1 MAEED
6 EGEGR
11 KNRTKDYAT
20 PPTCGTET
28 VGGVMIR
35 KCQIE
40 VLSESGRA
48 RRDTHMPILTVKSGS
63 N

>member
-40 VLSESGRA
+40 RESTTGYSHAHLDRKI
-48 RRDTHMPILTVKSGS
+48 RQ
-63 N
+63 